1 MQPALRR
8 TNGTS
13 LPMDQCC
20 LVVQMPSVDEMKR
33 EVADITC
40 QMQSVYCGEEAPCIQ
55 QRPMETSLT
64 DVGHELSSED
74 DEKKSLTFRSP
85 TMQKFSTLGK
95 LSSMTT
101 TTTPE
106 RGSDWGP
113 KSNTISKMTATEA
126 DVLEPTPKQTS
137 ISSSLPREEQV
148 SEEFVINGRRYR
160 QTYHRRVVLERRTTR
175 DVFFLPATTSDSG
188 TDQNAAT
195 TLEYTSPKFITS
207 EEDPCRTVAHPN
219 GADISYR
226 PRLDLTV
233 IHNQNGLQ
241 SGDTCITPTVV
252 MRPTSGYHS
261 SVRCEHSP
269 DLATT
274 TEDKTPSVNQA
285 STRRPDIPLTYTPVS
300 THKYKYEGSNPKR
313 SKSKYLARELADT
326 FRKHITSNLRR
337 SKSMK
342 PGICQSNTEPV
353 ASQDVKNSAYQSVN
367 KTDLKITDLN
377 QGDSGSC
384 CESLGYMYQFGVWDD
399 RAPVLDPRLPIAMCD
414 SVGLVDTKR
423 GTVIANPPEWHHAE
437 VGLETPLNSQAPL
450 VRGRIVACLQRFTQH
465 SSASGKPLHR
475 STYVQQTR
483 LVRQ

>member
-1 MQPALRR
+1 MQPVLRR
-8 TNGTS
+8 TNGAS

-40 QMQSVYCGEEAPCIQ
+40 QMQSVYCSEEAPCIQ
-55 QRPMETSLT
+55 QRPVETSLT
-64 DVGHELSSED
+64 DVGHGLSSED
-74 DEKKSLTFRSP
+74 DEKKSLTFRTP
-85 TMQKFSTLGK
+85 TMRKFSTLSK
-95 LSSMTT
+95 LSPMTT

-106 RGSDWGP
+106 RGSDWRP
-113 KSNTISKMTATEA
+113 KSNTISKMTATET

-188 TDQNAAT
+188 IGQNAAT
-195 TLEYTSPKFITS
+195 TLEYTSPRFIKS

-219 GADISYR
+219 GADASCR

-233 IHNQNGLQ
+233 IHNHNGLQ

-269 DLATT
+269 DQPT
-274 TEDKTPSVNQA
+274 TEDKTPSVDQA
-285 STRRPDIPLTYTPVS
+285 STRRPDIPSTCASVS
-300 THKYKYEGSNPKR
+300 ARKYKCEGNNPKR
-313 SKSKYLARELADT
+313 SKSRYLARELADT
-326 FRKHITSNLRR
+326 FRKHIASNLRR

-353 ASQDVKNSAYQSVN
+353 ASQNVKKSAYQSV
-367 KTDLKITDLN
+367 KKSELKLADPS
-377 QGDSGSC
+377 QGDNGSC
-384 CESLGYMYQFGVWDD
+384 CESKLCT
-399 RAPVLDPRLPIAMCD
+399 LTSKIELI
-414 SVGLVDTKR
+414 
-423 GTVIANPPEWHHAE
+423 I
-437 VGLETPLNSQAPL
+437 
-450 VRGRIVACLQRFTQH
+450 
-465 SSASGKPLHR
+465 
-475 STYVQQTR
+475 
-483 LVRQ
+483 